1 MAVVETGSA
10 HFKPP
15 LGVLCLELLEPVCV
29 ALLELLAVALLELL
43 AVALLELLAVAL
55 LELLRVAAA
64 ELLGVATSELLGISA
79 SELLGISASELLGIA
94 LLELTGGGVVRLL
107 ELLITADKAEDE
119 ESPCSFGLFGSFSF
133 WFEQETTR
141 NNKNVRK
148 KKTFFIL
155 PHCDFLNR
163 RPLFNYINSCFL
175 RFYIAKRLAF

>member
-1 MAVVETGSA
+1 VVETGSA

-15 LGVLCLELLEPVCV
+15 LGVLCLELLE
-29 ALLELLAVALLELL
+29 LLG
-43 AVALLELLAVAL
+43 VALLELLAVAL

-79 SELLGISASELLGIA
+79 SELLGIALLELLGVATSELLKISASELLGIA
-94 LLELTGGGVVRLL
+94 LL